1 MKPLLLEITAFGP
14 YSGTVTLD
22 FDKLGD
28 ARLFLISGPTG
39 AGKTTVLDAMVYAL
53 YGESSG
59 GLRSG
64 ATMRSDYADT
74 TTPTSVTFTFA
85 VGDKTYQV
93 ERSPKQTLKKKR
105 GEGTREQAAVAVLR
119 EQKDGAWVDFSS
131 RANEIRDKIISIL
144 GFRADQFLQVSCYRK
159 ANFGGY

>member
-64 ATMRSDYADT
+64 A
-74 TTPTSVTFTFA
+74 
-85 VGDKTYQV
+85 Q
-93 ERSPKQTLKKKR
+93 QL
-105 GEGTREQAAVAVLR
+105 TR
-119 EQKDGAWVDFSS
+119 DGAFDELKDPGQHGPF
-131 RANEIRDKIISIL
+131 
-144 GFRADQFLQVSCYRK
+144 QTP
-159 ANFGGY
+159 